1 MYDKVEYVGKKIIPK
16 SKGRPGGSKMF
27 GTNWIALFREK
38 VKDVKSI
45 FSKNKK
51 VKLFVGLAFLL
62 TTTGV
67 AYAEHIDNSH
77 MVTVYQLE
85 LNGKEIGVVSS
96 PTVIQEW
103 LNTKLNKG
111 GKQSNAIELKLAD
124 RITFKE
130 QKQLNG
136 RYDNEA
142 ALEALSRE
150 TELKVSAVKVEV
162 GGNIV
167 GYAANQEEID
177 KALSQLKQQ
186 YVGNSKSNVTAASL
200 DEQTKVKQVK
210 FKETVETGKSSAP
223 ASEILSTDE
232 LIQVFSNGLM
242 TPTIHTVSEGDCLG
256 CIANKYGVKLS
267 DILDSNPGLNE
278 NSLLQIGQQINVTV
292 SKPLL
297 TVEVTE
303 EVEKSERIP
312 FNLETRTTDKLPKGE
327 TRVIQPGIEG
337 TKRVTYQIIK
347 ENGKA
352 VERKV
357 IQEETITKPNAK
369 IVERGTKVA
378 SATGNMTWPA
388 NGVLTSRYGQRW
400 GRLHKGLDIAGSGSI
415 RATGSGK
422 VVLAGWYGDY
432 GNAVIID
439 HGNGVQTLYGHM
451 KSLRVSE
458 GEQVSKG
465 TSIGIMGSTG
475 DSTGIHVH
483 FEVRKGG
490 QVQNPM
496 NYLKR

>member
-1 MYDKVEYVGKKIIPK
+1 
-16 SKGRPGGSKMF
+16 MF
-27 GTNWIALFREK
+27 STNWIALFREK
-38 VKDVKSI
+38 VKDVKFI

-51 VKLFVGLAFLL
+51 IKLFVGLAFLL

-103 LNTKLNKG
+103 LDAKLNKD
-111 GKQSNAIELKLAD
+111 GKQSNAIRLKLAD

-142 ALEALSRE
+142 ALAVLSKE
-150 TELKVSAVKVEV
+150 TELKVSAMKVEV
-162 GGNIV
+162 GGKIV
-167 GYAANQEEID
+167 GYAANQQEID

-186 YVGNSKSNVTAASL
+186 YVGNSKSNVAAASL

-210 FKETVETGKSSAP
+210 FKETVGTGQSSAP
-223 ASEILSTDE
+223 ASKILSTDE

-267 DILDSNPGLNE
+267 DILDSNPGFNE

-303 EVEKSERIP
+303 EVVKNERIP
-312 FNLETRTTDKLPKGE
+312 FNLETRRTDKLPRGE
-327 TRVIQPGIEG
+327 TRIIQPGTEG

-347 ENGKA
+347 ENGKT

-357 IQEETITKPNAK
+357 IQEETVTKPNAK
-369 IVERGTKVA
+369 IVEQGTKVV
-378 SATGNMTWPA
+378 SATGSMTWPA
-388 NGVLTSRYGQRW
+388 NGVLTSLYGQRW

-415 RATGSGK
+415 RATESGK

-432 GNAVIID
+432 GKAVIID

>member
-1 MYDKVEYVGKKIIPK
+1 
-16 SKGRPGGSKMF
+16 MF
-27 GTNWIALFREK
+27 STNWIALFREK
-38 VKDVKSI
+38 VKDVMFI

-51 VKLFVGLAFLL
+51 IKLFVGLAFLL
-62 TTTGV
+62 TTTGF

-77 MVTVYQLE
+77 IVTVYQLE

-103 LNTKLNKG
+103 LDAKLNKD
-111 GKQSNAIELKLAD
+111 GKQSNAIRLKLTD

-142 ALEALSRE
+142 ALAVLSKE

-167 GYAANQEEID
+167 GYAANQQEID

-186 YVGNSKSNVTAASL
+186 YVGNSKSNVAAASL
-200 DEQTKVKQVK
+200 DEQIKVKQVK
-210 FKETVETGKSSAP
+210 FKETVGTGQSSTP

-242 TPTIHTVSEGDCLG
+242 TPTIHTVNEGDCLG

-303 EVEKSERIP
+303 EVVKSERIP

-327 TRVIQPGIEG
+327 TRVIQPGTEG

-347 ENGKA
+347 ENGKT

-357 IQEETITKPNAK
+357 IQEETVTKPNAK
-369 IVERGTKVA
+369 IVERGTKVV

-415 RATGSGK
+415 RATESGK

-432 GNAVIID
+432 GKAVIID

>member
-1 MYDKVEYVGKKIIPK
+1 
-16 SKGRPGGSKMF
+16 MF
-27 GTNWIALFREK
+27 GTKWIALLREK
-38 VKDVKSI
+38 VNNATSV
-45 FSKNKK
+45 FLKNKK
-51 VKLFVGLAFLL
+51 IKLFVGLALLL

-67 AYAEHIDNSH
+67 AYAEHVDNSH

-103 LNTKLNKG
+103 LDANLNKG
-111 GKQSNAIELKLAD
+111 GKQSNTSELKLAD

-130 QKQLNG
+130 QKELNG

-142 ALEALSRE
+142 ALEALFKK
-150 TELKVSAVKVEV
+150 TELKVSAVKFEVE
-162 GGNIV
+162 GNIV
-167 GYAANQEEID
+167 GYATNQQEID
-177 KALSQLKQQ
+177 KALAKLKQQ
-186 YVGNSKSNVTAASL
+186 YVGNSKANVAAASL
-200 DEQTKVKQVK
+200 DDQAKVKQVK
-210 FKETVETGKSSAP
+210 FKETVGTGRSSAP
-223 ASEILSTDE
+223 ASEILSAEE
-232 LIQVFSNGLM
+232 LVQVLSKGFI

-267 DILDSNPGLNE
+267 DIFDNNPGLNE
-278 NSLLQIGQQINVTV
+278 NLLLQIGQQINVTV

-303 EVEKSERIP
+303 EIVENEGIP

-327 TRVIQPGIEG
+327 TRVIQPGKEG
-337 TKRVTYQIIK
+337 TKRTTYQITK
-347 ENGKA
+347 ENGKT

-357 IQEETITKPNAK
+357 IWEETVTKPIAK
-369 IVERGTKVA
+369 IVERGTKVV
-378 SATGNMTWPA
+378 SPTGNMTWPA
-388 NGVLTSRYGQRW
+388 KGVLTSRYGQRW

-415 RATGSGK
+415 QATEGGK
-422 VVLAGWYGDY
+422 IAFAGWYGDY
-432 GNAVIID
+432 GKAVIID

-451 KSLRVSE
+451 KSLSVSE

-465 TSIGIMGSTG
+465 TAIGIMGSTG
-475 DSTGIHVH
+475 DSTGVHVH

-496 NYLKR
+496 KYLK